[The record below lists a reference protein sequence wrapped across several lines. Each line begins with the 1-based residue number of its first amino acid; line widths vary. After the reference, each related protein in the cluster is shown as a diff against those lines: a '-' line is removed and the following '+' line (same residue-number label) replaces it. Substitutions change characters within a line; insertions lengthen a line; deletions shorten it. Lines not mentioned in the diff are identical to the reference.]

1 MTPSWNIKGELILNC
16 NCDVFCPCVVSLGKH
31 APTQGYCHG
40 WAGIEIQQGFHGA
53 ERLDGLNVGLLLD
66 IPGRMGNGNWTA
78 ALYVDERASPA
89 ALAALSAILSGIAG
103 GTTGLFKL
111 LISTFLGVKQVPITF
126 ERDGKIRRF
135 VIPNIMNGTIEPI
148 AGKRPGEDVVIT
160 NTEYWMGPEVTV
172 SRSVKSKVRD
182 FGRVWDLSGR
192 SAEIVAID
200 WQGP

>member
-40 WAGIEIQQGFHGA
+40 WAGIQIQQGFHGE

-66 IPGRMGNGNWTA
+66 IPGKMGNGNWTA

-89 ALAALSAILSGIAG
+89 ALAALSAILSGSAG

-126 ERDGKIRRF
+126 ERDGKTRRF
-135 VIPNIMNGTIEPI
+135 VIPNIMNGAIEPI

-182 FGRVWDLSGR
+182 FGRVWDLTGR

-200 WQGP
+200 WKGP

>member
-31 APTQGYCHG
+31 APSQGYCHG
-40 WAGIEIQQGFHGA
+40 WAGIQIQQGFHGG

-66 IPGRMGNGNWTA
+66 IPGRMTNGNWTA

-89 ALAALSAILSGIAG
+89 ALAALSDILSGSAG

-111 LISTFLGVKQVPITF
+111 LISTFLGVKRVPITF
-126 ERDGKIRRF
+126 EREGKVRRF
-135 VIPNIMNGTIEPI
+135 VIPNIMNGAIEPI
-148 AGKRPGEDVVIT
+148 TGKRPGEDVVIT

-182 FGRVWDLSGR
+182 FGRVWDLTGR

-200 WQGP
+200 WKGP